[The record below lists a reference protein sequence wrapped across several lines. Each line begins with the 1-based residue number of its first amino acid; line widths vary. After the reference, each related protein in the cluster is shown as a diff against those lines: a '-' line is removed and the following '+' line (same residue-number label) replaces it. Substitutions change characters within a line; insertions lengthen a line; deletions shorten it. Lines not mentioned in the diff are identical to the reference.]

1 MSLYDRYLTTLAL
14 LFSVTTLILALYGQH
29 QLDLYFSLYLIE
41 YLVATLIFPYLHPR
55 ARFRL
60 RLVGFVL
67 FGGFMVIVA
76 LKVLEI
82 LVGYAGLL

>member
-14 LFSVTTLILALYGQH
+14 LFTVTTLLLAIYRQY

-41 YLVATLIFPYLHPR
+41 YLAATLIFSHLHPR
-55 ARFRL
+55 ARLRL
-60 RLVGFVL
+60 RLMGFVL
-67 FGGFMVIVA
+67 FGGFLVIVA

-82 LVGYAGLL
+82 LVKSGSLI